1 MNQTMKKN
9 PMQNNAF
16 KIHMPFESNQ
26 IKRRQLKTP
35 LIAYLNVIDEKKQY
49 EAIEWFGYKS
59 INYIYYHYLATK
71 YNAPF
76 CMDNLSANNLSARFL
91 FFFDELLN
99 EHTIK
104 PWTQID
110 WTHSIKPLIKCIRKH
125 KNNNK
130 PIVIPI
136 SLIFSRTSSHAN
148 LLLIRKQTHTIE
160 RFDPHGGPIQLMHM
174 ESHYNK
180 TNIAIQR
187 FVNTFN
193 SALPANEPKYTL
205 IDAHENTWLCPSG
218 IQYMESESRLP
229 LKTAGFCAAWCL
241 FITELVLC
249 NPTLPTHQII
259 DSVYLIAQSQPKLN
273 VGDYLRKL
281 ITDYVFY
288 LDSVLHKYMLDP
300 AHRSSA
306 KLNKLEDQFYFNPPN
321 YAKLFAPITPN
332 QSITLTLTPVSS
344 KATKSVKSKCKEGKV
359 PEGKGGRCITKK
371 TITTTAKKAKS
382 CKEGKV
388 PEGKGGR
395 CITRKKTT

>member
-35 LIAYLNVIDEKKQY
+35 LIAYLNMIDEKKQY

-76 CMDNLSANNLSARFL
+76 CMDSSSSSNLSARFL

-136 SLIFSRTSSHAN
+136 TLSFNRTSSHAN

-174 ESHYNK
+174 ESHYDK

-205 IDAHENTWLCPSG
+205 IHGIGKQVAVKNGWILCG
-218 IQYMESESRLP
+218 VV
-229 LKTAGFCAAWCL
+229 
-241 FITELVLC
+241 FIY
-249 NPTLPTHQII
+249 H
-259 DSVYLIAQSQPKLN
+259 
-273 VGDYLRKL
+273 
-281 ITDYVFY
+281 
-288 LDSVLHKYMLDP
+288 
-300 AHRSSA
+300 
-306 KLNKLEDQFYFNPPN
+306 
-321 YAKLFAPITPN
+321 
-332 QSITLTLTPVSS
+332 
-344 KATKSVKSKCKEGKV
+344 
-359 PEGKGGRCITKK
+359 
-371 TITTTAKKAKS
+371 
-382 CKEGKV
+382 
-388 PEGKGGR
+388 
-395 CITRKKTT
+395 